1 MTRSEQS
8 RINGARSCG
17 PVTQEGRARS
27 AINHTKHGMHSTR
40 VVLETESKEIFQSLA
55 NLYHGIF
62 LPQDQFE
69 ADLVDSLIHSRWK
82 IRRLESTH
90 TAELDLTIAQQKERN
105 AALYGPNIGPDVNHA
120 LAYRTNGNYL
130 DILDRHLD
138 RQERLFSRCYRGLA
152 RYRKDRPMPS
162 LDDLHG
168 LEWEYPENTEFE
180 KEAFQKEA
188 VEPEPLRPEAAPAE
202 PQPEPQP
209 VSAPACTEQNQTFEP
224 RPKPVQQ
231 AIDPFAHCPEQLRF
245 LIDRYPHIRT
255 DLLDAWE
262 VETRAGRL

>member
-55 NLYHGIF
+55 DLYHGIF

-105 AALYGPNIGPDVNHA
+105 AALYGPNIGPDVNNA

-162 LDDLHG
+162 LDDLHN
-168 LEWEYPENTEFE
+168 LELQYPENSNFE
-180 KEAFQKEA
+180 KEGF
-188 VEPEPLRPEAAPAE
+188 EPEPLQPEPTPVE
-202 PQPEPQP
+202 PQPD
-209 VSAPACTEQNQTFEP
+209 PACTEQNQSFEP
-224 RPKPVQQ
+224 SPKPVQQ
-231 AIDPFAHCPEQLRF
+231 AIDPFAHCPEELRF